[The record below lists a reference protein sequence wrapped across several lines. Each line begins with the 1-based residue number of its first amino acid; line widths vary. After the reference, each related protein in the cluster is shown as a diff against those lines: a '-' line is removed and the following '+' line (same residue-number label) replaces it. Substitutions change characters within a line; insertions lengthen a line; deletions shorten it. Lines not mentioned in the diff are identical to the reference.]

1 MKAILALFLASIAQ
15 ASAFDEAAFGQNL
28 NGWTRDGSARYALD
42 GGRYRTLRP
51 VETVTADGNRI
62 VSVTVIHLANSWA
75 EVPLDLEVTFAP
87 DGSAQAFRIHG
98 NPRGQTV
105 DTGAI
110 TRPSPPSPAEGE
122 AAPAFHPIPEMKK
135 ALFESFAAQI
145 SRAAE
150 AKDTRKRDVLARIY
164 GPEPIDPA
172 ALAAGLHYNLDLI
185 LGLSPRAPVK

>member
-1 MKAILALFLASIAQ
+1 MILADPPPPRRSGLATW
-15 ASAFDEAAFGQNL
+15 GL
-28 NGWTRDGSARYALD
+28 GLTGS
-42 GGRYRTLRP
+42 
-51 VETVTADGNRI
+51 V
-62 VSVTVIHLANSWA
+62 LANLALALTVLLSLQPQP
-75 EVPLDLEVTFAP
+75 VPDQDRPETTLDMT
-87 DGSAQAFRIHG
+87 AQSL
-98 NPRGQTV
+98 PRSEAV
-105 DTGAI
+105 
-110 TRPSPPSPAEGE
+110 PSPAEGE

-185 LGLSPRAPVK
+185 LGLSPRVPVK